1 MKKILLITLLL
12 IGTATL
18 TNAQSALLPDLCN
31 VFGSVY
37 ETKNRNEANFKV
49 FIETGE
55 AFSQLV
61 VYKADNKL
69 FADKAGLWFF
79 TPTKAFADYII
90 YFEKSKANA
99 DFSIYY
105 TDTQSFATCK

>member
-1 MKKILLITLLL
+1 MKKLLVFISLLAGCTL
-12 IGTATL
+12 IS
-18 TNAQSALLPDLCN
+18 NAQSAFLPDLCT

-49 FIETGE
+49 YVENGE

-61 VYKADNKL
+61 VFKADNKL
-69 FADKAGLWFF
+69 FADKVGLWFF

-99 DFSIYY
+99 DFSIYF